1 MKTRLPLILI
11 VFTIIQQIT
20 DQNTSSANLVRSTTG
35 VSGSSST
42 FSINNKNY
50 SIQQSIRQASVI
62 GTFNNTEYAIRQ
74 GFTQPDVLAYYYRQK
89 HLFRFRSYLLSK
101 SAFRKCLKSDLA

>member
-20 DQNTSSANLVRSTTG
+20 VQNTSSANLVRSTTG

-42 FSINNKNY
+42 ISINNTINNKNY
-50 SIQQSIRQASVI
+50 IIQQSIGQASVI

-89 HLFRFRSYLLSK
+89 HLFRFRS
-101 SAFRKCLKSDLA
+101 